1 MFTSPALSFFTHT
14 HKHTLFI
21 SHIHTYSLSLSL
33 SLSLSHWVCVCV
45 NVCVYVCVSVCV
57 FVCVYV
63 CVSACVHRSNPLH
76 VFISIIIFSWIEC
89 YGLSGI
95 TRARVQANWNR
106 ETKNKLR
113 YSWKN
118 KILLRKK
125 PKKFSFMYFFS
136 SRYYYFIPAILPY
149 PHPRSIFQISTSTVL
164 SSVPVGIIKLIPSID
179 SLLVQR
185 LEFIKENIMKKRKK
199 IRFQPKCKIQ
209 EKKEN
214 TNLTKKTPKNERNT
228 ILAKKK
234 KRE

>member
-1 MFTSPALSFFTHT
+1 MAC
-14 HKHTLFI
+14 
-21 SHIHTYSLSLSL
+21 
-33 SLSLSHWVCVCV
+33 VCVCGCV
-45 NVCVYVCVSVCV
+45 CVHVCVYAC
-57 FVCVYV
+57 V

-125 PKKFSFMYFFS
+125 PKEFSFIFFS

-149 PHPRSIFQISTSTVL
+149 PHPRSIFQISTSNSTVL
-164 SSVPVGIIKLIPSID
+164 SSVPWGIIKLIPSID
-179 SLLVQR
+179 SFHVQR
-185 LEFIKENIMKKRKK
+185 WEFIKEK
-199 IRFQPKCKIQ
+199 F
-209 EKKEN
+209 
-214 TNLTKKTPKNERNT
+214 
-228 ILAKKK
+228 
-234 KRE
+234 